1 MRPWS
6 SSLAFL
12 AISIVSAVLIT
23 ANAVGSQA
31 PAQQDY
37 PFRNPDLGIE
47 QRIVNILSLLSL
59 EEKIDCLGTN
69 PSVPRLGI
77 KGSGHVEGLHGLA
90 EGGPADWGGKNTSI
104 DTTQFPQAVG
114 LGETWD
120 PDMLQKAAAVEANEA
135 RYVFQSP
142 KYRLSSAPYD
152 RRGIVIRAPNAD
164 LARDPRWGRTEESYG
179 EDPFLTGTMAV
190 AFVKGL
196 QGSNTKYWEA
206 ASLLKHFMANSNEDG
221 RGGSSS
227 DFDQRLL
234 REYYSVP
241 FRMGIEIGGARAFMT
256 SYNAVNGIPMTASP
270 ILKQIVM
277 KDWGFDGIICTD
289 AGALTNMVTQH
300 RYYRDIDHAVAGA
313 IHAGINQFLDKY
325 KDGIHEALQKNLITE
340 KDIDENLRGVFRV
353 MIHLGLLDPAAM
365 VPYSTI
371 AAENGQPEP
380 WNAEDHRDVARQ
392 ITEKSIVL
400 LKNTNHLLPLDK
412 KTLHSIAIVGPLADE
427 VDLDWYSGTPP
438 SPVTP
443 LAGIKKL
450 IGDSITVNFAANDDD
465 GKAVTAAGA
474 SDVAI
479 VFVGNHPTCNAGWNH
494 CPDPGEGKEAI
505 DRKSL
510 TLDPAQETLLEKVF
524 AANPRTVVVLVSS
537 FPYAISWIKQNIPA
551 VVHMTHNSEE
561 EGTAI
566 AEALF
571 GVINPGGRLVAT
583 WPSSTDQLPQ
593 MMDYNLRDGRTYMYF
608 KGEPLFPFGYGLSYS
623 TFQYSNLRIS
633 AGQIRAG
640 GEVTVSVDVRNA
652 SNRLGDEVVQM
663 YVKHVDSHV
672 SRPNEELKGF
682 RRITLRAGETRTV
695 ELPLRAEAL
704 AYWDEAQNRWVVE
717 RDRIRVMVGGSSAEA
732 KVERTLQIVA
742 P

>member
-1 MRPWS
+1 MRWRS
-6 SSLAFL
+6 SSLIFL
-12 AISIVSAVLIT
+12 VISAASAILIA
-23 ANAVGSQA
+23 ANAVESQA
-31 PAQQDY
+31 SAQQDY

-47 QRIVNILSLLSL
+47 QRIDNILGLLNL
-59 EEKIDCLGTN
+59 DEKIDCLGTD

-90 EGGPADWGGKNTSI
+90 EGGPADWGGKATAI

-120 PDMLQKAAAVEANEA
+120 PAMLQEAASVEADEA
-135 RYVFQSP
+135 RYIFQSP
-142 KYRLSSAPYD
+142 KYKLSSAPHD

-179 EDPFLTGTMAV
+179 EDPYLTGTMAV

-206 ASLLKHFMANSNEDG
+206 ASLLKHFMANSNEDC

-277 KDWGFDGIICTD
+277 KDWGFNGIICTD

-300 RYYRDIDHAVAGA
+300 RYYRDIDHAIAGA

-325 KDGIHEALQKNLITE
+325 KDGVHSALQKNLITE

-353 MIHLGLLDPAAM
+353 MIHLGLLDPPSV
-365 VPYSTI
+365 VPYSSI
-371 AAENGQPEP
+371 AAKDGQPEP
-380 WNAEDHRDVARQ
+380 WNTDEHREIARR

-400 LKNTNHLLPLDK
+400 LKNANHLLPLDK
-412 KTLHSIAIVGPLADE
+412 ATLHSIAIIGPRADE

-450 IGDSITVNFAANDDD
+450 LGQSVTINFAADDD
-465 GKAVTAAGA
+465 HGKAVAASRA

-479 VFVGNHPTCNAGWNH
+479 VFIGNHPTCNAGWNH

-505 DRKSL
+505 DRKNLSI
-510 TLDPAQETLLEKVF
+510 DPEQETLVERVF

-537 FPYAISWIKQNIPA
+537 FPYAINWIKQNIPA
-551 VVHMTHNSEE
+551 IVHMAHNSEE

-571 GVINPGGRLVAT
+571 GDINPGGRLVAT
-583 WPSSTDQLPQ
+583 WPASTDQLPQ
-593 MMDYNLRDGRTYMYF
+593 MMDYNIRDGRTYMYF
-608 KGEPLFPFGYGLSYS
+608 KGKPQFPFGYGLSYS
-623 TFQYSNLRIS
+623 TFQYSHLRTS
-633 AGQIRAG
+633 SGQLRAG
-640 GEVTVSVDVRNA
+640 GEITVSVDVTNS
-652 SNRLGDEVVQM
+652 SNRPGDEVVQM
-663 YVKHVDSHV
+663 YVKHIDSHV
-672 SRPNEELKGF
+672 SRPNEQLEAF
-682 RRITLRAGETRTV
+682 RRVTVGAGETTKV
-695 ELPLRAEAL
+695 EFPLRAEAL
-704 AYWDEAQNRWVVE
+704 AYWNETQNRWVLE
-717 RDRIRVMVGGSSAEA
+717 RDQVRVMVGSSSEDL
-732 KVERTLQIVA
+732 KLEKTLQVGF
-742 P
+742 